1 MLLAHTRSPM
11 LSISL
16 NRIREIN
23 DPCSRILNQLHKIL
37 FISQLPPSM
46 SLSFERSVVEKYKHA
61 LFSHRNHY
69 RGWNLKDELNKLL
82 VASQETIDL
91 SFCVSDAATTD
102 SSKQ

>member
-1 MLLAHTRSPM
+1 
-11 LSISL
+11 
-16 NRIREIN
+16 
-23 DPCSRILNQLHKIL
+23 
-37 FISQLPPSM
+37 M

-91 SFCVSDAATTD
+91 SFCVSDAAVAD
-102 SSKQ
+102 GSKPQRMTYEDMQRAIEQVLSETGY